1 MSAKNRYYLTVGV
14 TICYKSSITKSR
26 QAILSLF
33 NNEMT
38 CDKLANIDEYR
49 SLKQKYNS
57 DEFNEMNMDLIELN
71 KPVQLI
77 VVLDGNN
84 RILWNSIKLLLNNLK
99 RYYLNY
105 LHCSIHFVNKHSV
118 SVSRNKII
126 NRAIGRYIKFCDDD
140 DLSVNFNELLSI
152 IQQNKHYD

>member
-49 SLKQKYNS
+49 S
-57 DEFNEMNMDLIELN
+57 
-71 KPVQLI
+71 
-77 VVLDGNN
+77 
-84 RILWNSIKLLLNNLK
+84 
-99 RYYLNY
+99 
-105 LHCSIHFVNKHSV
+105 H
-118 SVSRNKII
+118 
-126 NRAIGRYIKFCDDD
+126 
-140 DLSVNFNELLSI
+140 
-152 IQQNKHYD
+152 